1 MIQLKRIFILFSLL
15 FAGMLA
21 SAQTVNEPKNVPA
34 DFSKPYPPFRIAG
47 QLYYVGTA
55 DLACYFIVTPK
66 GDILINTGLASS
78 AANIKANIEALGF
91 RLGDIKILLTTQAH
105 YDHMGAM
112 AAIQKATGATMMVDE
127 GDVPVATDG
136 GNSDYALGSHGSLYR
151 PVKIGRVLHNGDT
164 ISLGDVHL
172 VMLHHPGHTKGSC
185 SYLFT
190 VRDTQRRYT
199 VLIANMPTVVT
210 SKKFSDISEYPNI
223 TADYQYT
230 FKAMKPL
237 KFDIWLA
244 SHASQF
250 ELETKHPPGSAYN
263 PAAFIDQKGYDDELN
278 ELQTDFEKKLAAE
291 ENGSKQSNAI
301 GKNQ

>member
-1 MIQLKRIFILFSLL
+1 MIQLERALILFSLL
-15 FAGMLA
+15 VPGMLA
-21 SAQTVNEPKNVPA
+21 SAQIVSEPKDVPTE
-34 DFSKPYPPFRIAG
+34 FSQPYPPFRIAG

-55 DLACYFIVTPK
+55 DLACYLVVTPK
-66 GDILINTGLASS
+66 GNILINTGLASS
-78 AANIKANIEALGF
+78 AANIKAGIETLGF
-91 RLGDIKILLTTQAH
+91 RFSDIKILLTTQAH

-136 GNSDYALGSHGSLYR
+136 GNSDYAFGAHGSLYQ
-151 PVKIGRVLHNGDT
+151 PVKIGRILHNGDT
-164 ISLGDVHL
+164 ISLGDMHL

-190 VRDTQRRYT
+190 VKDARRSYT

-210 SKKFSDISEYPNI
+210 SKKFSEIPEYPNI
-223 TADYQYT
+223 AADYQYT
-230 FKAMKPL
+230 LKAMKLL

-250 ELETKHPPGSAYN
+250 RLQAKHPSGSAYN
-263 PAAFIDQKGYDDELN
+263 PVAFFDQKGYDDELN
-278 ELQTDFEKKLAAE
+278 ELQAEFEKRMGGG
-291 ENGSKQSNAI
+291 N
-301 GKNQ
+301 